1 MYKGLVGFLEVPGDL
16 NAIEINVI
24 ELGDWIPLKAQL
36 HKMQKEGLKKI
47 QYLKKKKSSHI
58 MRKLNV

>member
-1 MYKGLVGFLEVPGDL
+1 MYKGLVGFLEVPRDL

-47 QYLKKKKSSHI
+47 QYLKKKI
-58 MRKLNV
+58 